1 MKISI
6 KKEETYLV
14 DKDYYFPG
22 DEYVI
27 DLDRQMDKDPSNS
40 LICRIAPWSLGTRS
54 AADVPLTLE
63 IAICPSG
70 EIVFR
75 SWSWDGNA
83 NNYLHTAETPET
95 YTATEAQKETV
106 AGLFSGRI
114 RFDGLRLTPGGT
126 LQKVCPID
134 LDAEEKRISRKIFLA

>member
-6 KKEETYLV
+6 KKGETFMV
-14 DKDYYFPG
+14 DKDYYFFG

-27 DLDRQMDKDPSNS
+27 DLDRQRDKDPSNS
-40 LICRIAPWSLGTRS
+40 LICRIAPWSL
-54 AADVPLTLE
+54 VPLTLE

-70 EIVFR
+70 EIVFH
-75 SWSWDGNA
+75 SWSWDDNA
-83 NNYLHTAETPET
+83 NNYLHTHETPET

-134 LDAEEKRISRKIFLA
+134 LDAEEKRINGKIFLA

>member
-6 KKEETYLV
+6 KKDKTYLV

-27 DLDRQMDKDPSNS
+27 DLDRQRDDDPPDS
-40 LICRIAPWSLGTRS
+40 LICRIAPWETAGI
-54 AADVPLTLE
+54 PLTLE
-63 IAICPSG
+63 IAICKSG

-75 SWSWDGNA
+75 SWNWSGYA

-114 RFDGLRLTPGGT
+114 RFDGLRLTPGAT
-126 LQKVCPID
+126 MQKVCPID
-134 LDAEEKRISRKIFLA
+134 LDAEEKRASKKIFLA

>member
-1 MKISI
+1 MNAHKISI
-6 KKEETYLV
+6 KKDATYLV

-27 DLDRQMDKDPSNS
+27 DLDRKIEDDQPDS
-40 LICRIAPWSLGTRS
+40 LICNIAPWATAGI
-54 AADVPLTLE
+54 PLTLE
-63 IAICPSG
+63 IAICKSG

-75 SWSWDGNA
+75 FWDWSGNA
-83 NNYLHTAETPET
+83 NEYLHTAETPET

-126 LQKVCPID
+126 LQRVCPID
-134 LDAEEKRISRKIFLA
+134 LDAEEKRINGKIFLA